1 MPCHPP
7 NHSNDLAPS
16 NLSQSARTLLFSSG
30 GFFVVVVGEFSFSGC
45 GLIFLACSGG
55 GGLWEVVVDC
65 MFCIYLY
72 CCSFFY
78 MLF

>member
-16 NLSQSARTLLFSSG
+16 NLSQSARTLSFSSG
-30 GFFVVVVGEFSFSGC
+30 GFFVVVVGEFSFTGC

-55 GGLWEVVVDC
+55 LVVVVGC
-65 MFCIYLY
+65 GKW
-72 CCSFFY
+72 
-78 MLF
+78 

>member
-16 NLSQSARTLLFSSG
+16 NLSQLARTLLFSSG

-45 GLIFLACSGG
+45 GLIFLACG
-55 GGLWEVVVDC
+55 GGLFLYVAVGFIFVVVG
-65 MFCIYLY
+65 
-72 CCSFFY
+72 
-78 MLF
+78 